1 MISLAVC
8 SVCMAGLGAC
18 YYIIESYGKKE
29 AEIASWMALVCLI
42 LNTLSFMAGLAPV
55 PWVLVGELLPGIHL
69 TSHNRYDYHFFNGF
83 YANILICILQSFH
96 SSESVNYYC
105 SCYFNMLHIHFSRFL
120 HISFFV
126 G

>member
-8 SVCMAGLGAC
+8 SVCMVGLGAC
-18 YYIIESYGKKE
+18 YYIIESYGKEE

-69 TSHNRYDYHFFNGF
+69 TSHNRYDYH
-83 YANILICILQSFH
+83 SK
-96 SSESVNYYC
+96 
-105 SCYFNMLHIHFSRFL
+105 YFMNFMQIF
-120 HISFFV
+120 
-126 G
+126 

>member
-69 TSHNRYDYHFFNGF
+69 TSHDRYDYHSK
-83 YANILICILQSFH
+83 YD
-96 SSESVNYYC
+96 
-105 SCYFNMLHIHFSRFL
+105 FS
-120 HISFFV
+120 
-126 G
+126 